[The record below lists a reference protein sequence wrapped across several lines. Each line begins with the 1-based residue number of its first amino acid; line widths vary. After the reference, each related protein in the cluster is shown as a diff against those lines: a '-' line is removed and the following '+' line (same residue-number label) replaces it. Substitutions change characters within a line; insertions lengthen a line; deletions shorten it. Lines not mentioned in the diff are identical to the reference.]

1 MITKKQAS
9 SSSSANDPCVDL
21 VEGHIGKLASEA
33 EALEKALV
41 KLDTDHTK
49 AHSELQDADKEYAAL
64 RKQERDALALLDTTW
79 TAKDKVKNK
88 QHRLVRCNHLRSTSA
103 RLM

>member
-21 VEGHIGKLASEA
+21 VEGRIGKLASEA

-41 KLDTDHTK
+41 KLDTDHT
-49 AHSELQDADKEYAAL
+49 ETRTQIQDADKEYAAL
-64 RKQERDALALLDTTW
+64 RKQERTALEVLESTW
-79 TAKDKVKNK
+79 SSKDKVKNK
-88 QHRLVRCNHLRSTSA
+88 QHRLARCNHLRSTPA